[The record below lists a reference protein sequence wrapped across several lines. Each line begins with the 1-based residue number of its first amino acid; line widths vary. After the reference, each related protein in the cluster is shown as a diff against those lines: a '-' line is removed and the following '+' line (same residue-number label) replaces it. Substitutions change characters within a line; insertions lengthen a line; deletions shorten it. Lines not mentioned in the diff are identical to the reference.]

1 MVVYELISG
10 TFLRR
15 PNRDDLAHYQRFL
28 GPWDPGT
35 LGPWDPVHVIIRARA
50 QSTVLTVRFLQP
62 RNLGTNAKSQ
72 R

>member
-1 MVVYELISG
+1 MYV
-10 TFLRR
+10 FLRR
-15 PNRDDLAHYQRFL
+15 PNRDDLAHYRRF
-28 GPWDPGT
+28 